1 MYRKKLFLES
11 VHKLGLGSKKENIVI
26 SLFEATHEDE
36 PNLIADENPSDMQD
50 ALSGEIEEKPE
61 GSAFEEPSEEV
72 SENKQEI
79 ERIINTL
86 DMKLKPYLT
95 ANVYQHSLPST
106 PNGTN
111 MMVELKYRLNEFK
124 LGWAYHDM
132 NEAMKWMSWEV
143 IQFNKADDPAEAWKL
158 QFNPGAANTKKYN
171 AITMIRKYMLTIILN
186 LVIITKKIGLTEPL
200 NLMKTLSSNEQRN
213 INNRANNYLLT
224 NRF

>member
-50 ALSGEIEEKPE
+50 ALSGEVEEKQE
-61 GSAFEEPSEEV
+61 GSAFEEPSEEF

-124 LGWAYHDM
+124 LGGAYHDM

-213 INNRANNYLLT
+213 INNKANNYLLT